1 MCQLEEPS
9 SERKR
14 KVRMLDRAFNEL
26 HAIRKMREL
35 IQTWWGLEIGFAYP
49 DGYVIDH
56 EQGVL
61 FPSENPFCTASL
73 NSVEGLKR
81 CNRSIQDAIDL
92 LSSQIGSRSRAQ
104 VVESCHLG
112 FPLLFVPVFRRGTFL
127 GALFTSGFI
136 REEEVEF
143 RANRVVEATEGLPF
157 LGLSRPRSHF
167 EMSDFICA
175 EFGQLS
181 DLLELW
187 QGRLLWIR

>member
-1 MCQLEEPS
+1 M
-9 SERKR
+9 
-14 KVRMLDRAFNEL
+14 
-26 HAIRKMREL
+26 
-35 IQTWWGLEIGFAYP
+35 
-49 DGYVIDH
+49 IDH

-143 RANRVVEATEGLPF
+143 EGRVVEATEGLPF
-157 LGLSRPRSHF
+157 WVVWTERSHF
-167 EMSDFICA
+167 EMSDFICGVWSV
-175 EFGQLS
+175 E
-181 DLLELW
+181 
-187 QGRLLWIR
+187 